1 MSHRNTYL
9 CTSQSP
15 PRGITATT
23 RRSALERALRRA
35 HARDDDNSR
44 RFDPTRARAANIG
57 ACIVDIMRRAVTWGA
72 AQDLASG
79 VHFVAFDGDFDARRA
94 RRTARATRARRGK
107 ISTRACAR
115 TRARGRS
122 RIAVSSARTC
132 RVRAFLCALFWPV
145 TARTA
150 AFARARA
157 SARRWTWRNRCVVTR
172 CACVLSRL
180 ACCGCVRWRWC
191 VLVLHRLS

>member
-79 VHFVAFDGDFDARRA
+79 CTLSHLMATLTRVARGERRA
-94 RRTARATRARRGK
+94 PRARGEEK
-107 ISTRACAR
+107 YQRA
-115 TRARGRS
+115 RARGRG
-122 RIAVSSARTC
+122 REVD
-132 RVRAFLCALFWPV
+132 
-145 TARTA
+145 
-150 AFARARA
+150 RA
-157 SARRWTWRNRCVVTR
+157 SP
-172 CACVLSRL
+172 
-180 ACCGCVRWRWC
+180 
-191 VLVLHRLS
+191 